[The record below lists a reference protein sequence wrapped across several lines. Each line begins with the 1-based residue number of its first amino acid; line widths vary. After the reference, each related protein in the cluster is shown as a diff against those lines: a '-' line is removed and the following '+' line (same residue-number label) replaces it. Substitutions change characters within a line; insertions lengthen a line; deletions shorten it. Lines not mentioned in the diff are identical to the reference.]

1 MHDELLV
8 PSLTPGVDF
17 VEQVINKEQDV
28 QVDKIY
34 CSIDAHMVYI
44 PIYCNTHLMTKS
56 NLSFQSSQGQSPKL
70 RWILDRVPFG
80 SLERG
85 GK

>member
-28 QVDKIY
+28 QVDK
-34 CSIDAHMVYI
+34 
-44 PIYCNTHLMTKS
+44 
-56 NLSFQSSQGQSPKL
+56 
-70 RWILDRVPFG
+70 
-80 SLERG
+80 SLEHA
-85 GK
+85 KDPIACSD